1 MAKLDLL
8 ELRQNR
14 ERWEEINVE
23 ALSEQNRVK
32 YMKRKE
38 AVDLY
43 IDGVAPK
50 NIIERTGIP
59 GSEILRYA
67 KRCMEIGKDGKC
79 NGYIALVP
87 NKHVKNTTDKMQQL
101 LLVHPSLKSFI
112 IGNYYGDRK
121 YTLEYNMNIRTLH
134 TKFLEE
140 CIRLGVQEYDYPFTL
155 KDKGYTALYRY
166 VKQLESA
173 MPNLTISRENKDT
186 QQKFKSTG
194 YGETSNIIPLA
205 PFSCVQLDGHKI
217 DMLYTVDVEN
227 EHGEIISM
235 PATRAWLI
243 VVIDISTRAIIGY
256 SISPYENYNQ
266 YDVLQAI
273 HNSIVPHKKIDF
285 SYAGFSYPENGGFPS
300 LTFPETQWA
309 SFDMIML
316 DNAKAHL
323 AKNTLDKLVNGLKC
337 VVNYGSVATP
347 ETRGIVERFFKT
359 LEIGGFHRLPGTTG
373 SNIKDNKR
381 RNPEGESIKYQIR
394 YNDICELV
402 EYLIVTYNNSAHSS
416 LENQTP
422 LQVMERRIRHA
433 GMQPYVISPSERPY
447 IDKLTYFTEEKT
459 LRGGYSSGTKP
470 YISYLS
476 TKYHAV
482 DIQIPMN
489 LIGQKVY
496 IEVNPSNVRHVDLYG
511 KDGKFI
517 AKLVAT
523 GEWGRRDHSLKTH
536 LAALKREKMNLQS
549 NTLFTPNLSEYE
561 EGLRENAKK
570 SRRDRTNA
578 AIVEKEMG
586 KKAETPLASELVNDS
601 SPKALNKT
609 RTYTK
614 EEIDLI
620 DSMSIEE
627 AYKRGLI

>member
-1 MAKLDLL
+1 M
-8 ELRQNR
+8 
-14 ERWEEINVE
+14 
-23 ALSEQNRVK
+23 
-32 YMKRKE
+32 
-38 AVDLY
+38 
-43 IDGVAPK
+43 
-50 NIIERTGIP
+50 
-59 GSEILRYA
+59 
-67 KRCMEIGKDGKC
+67 
-79 NGYIALVP
+79 
-87 NKHVKNTTDKMQQL
+87 
-101 LLVHPSLKSFI
+101 
-112 IGNYYGDRK
+112 
-121 YTLEYNMNIRTLH
+121 
-134 TKFLEE
+134 
-140 CIRLGVQEYDYPFTL
+140 
-155 KDKGYTALYRY
+155 
-166 VKQLESA
+166 
-173 MPNLTISRENKDT
+173 
-186 QQKFKSTG
+186 
-194 YGETSNIIPLA
+194 
-205 PFSCVQLDGHKI
+205 
-217 DMLYTVDVEN
+217 
-227 EHGEIISM
+227 
-235 PATRAWLI
+235 
-243 VVIDISTRAIIGY
+243 
-256 SISPYENYNQ
+256 
-266 YDVLQAI
+266 
-273 HNSIVPHKKIDF
+273 
-285 SYAGFSYPENGGFPS
+285 
-300 LTFPETQWA
+300 
-309 SFDMIML
+309 
-316 DNAKAHL
+316 
-323 AKNTLDKLVNGLKC
+323 
-337 VVNYGSVATP
+337 
-347 ETRGIVERFFKT
+347 ERFFKT

-536 LAALKREKMNLQS
+536 LAALKREKMNLQT

-561 EGLRENAKK
+561 EGLRESAKK

>member
-1 MAKLDLL
+1 
-8 ELRQNR
+8 
-14 ERWEEINVE
+14 
-23 ALSEQNRVK
+23 
-32 YMKRKE
+32 
-38 AVDLY
+38 
-43 IDGVAPK
+43 
-50 NIIERTGIP
+50 
-59 GSEILRYA
+59 
-67 KRCMEIGKDGKC
+67 
-79 NGYIALVP
+79 
-87 NKHVKNTTDKMQQL
+87 
-101 LLVHPSLKSFI
+101 
-112 IGNYYGDRK
+112 
-121 YTLEYNMNIRTLH
+121 
-134 TKFLEE
+134 
-140 CIRLGVQEYDYPFTL
+140 
-155 KDKGYTALYRY
+155 
-166 VKQLESA
+166 
-173 MPNLTISRENKDT
+173 
-186 QQKFKSTG
+186 
-194 YGETSNIIPLA
+194 
-205 PFSCVQLDGHKI
+205 
-217 DMLYTVDVEN
+217 
-227 EHGEIISM
+227 
-235 PATRAWLI
+235 
-243 VVIDISTRAIIGY
+243 
-256 SISPYENYNQ
+256 
-266 YDVLQAI
+266 
-273 HNSIVPHKKIDF
+273 
-285 SYAGFSYPENGGFPS
+285 
-300 LTFPETQWA
+300 
-309 SFDMIML
+309 
-316 DNAKAHL
+316 
-323 AKNTLDKLVNGLKC
+323 
-337 VVNYGSVATP
+337 
-347 ETRGIVERFFKT
+347 
-359 LEIGGFHRLPGTTG
+359 
-373 SNIKDNKR
+373 
-381 RNPEGESIKYQIR
+381 
-394 YNDICELV
+394 
-402 EYLIVTYNNSAHSS
+402 
-416 LENQTP
+416 
-422 LQVMERRIRHA
+422 MERRIRHA

-536 LAALKREKMNLQS
+536 LAALKREKMNLQT

-561 EGLRENAKK
+561 EGLRESAKK

>member
-14 ERWEEINVE
+14 ERWEEINGE

-323 AKNTLDKLVNGLKC
+323 AKNTLDKLVNG
-337 VVNYGSVATP
+337 
-347 ETRGIVERFFKT
+347 
-359 LEIGGFHRLPGTTG
+359 
-373 SNIKDNKR
+373 
-381 RNPEGESIKYQIR
+381 
-394 YNDICELV
+394 
-402 EYLIVTYNNSAHSS
+402 
-416 LENQTP
+416 
-422 LQVMERRIRHA
+422 
-433 GMQPYVISPSERPY
+433 
-447 IDKLTYFTEEKT
+447 
-459 LRGGYSSGTKP
+459 
-470 YISYLS
+470 
-476 TKYHAV
+476 
-482 DIQIPMN
+482 
-489 LIGQKVY
+489 
-496 IEVNPSNVRHVDLYG
+496 
-511 KDGKFI
+511 
-517 AKLVAT
+517 
-523 GEWGRRDHSLKTH
+523 
-536 LAALKREKMNLQS
+536 
-549 NTLFTPNLSEYE
+549 
-561 EGLRENAKK
+561 
-570 SRRDRTNA
+570 
-578 AIVEKEMG
+578 
-586 KKAETPLASELVNDS
+586 
-601 SPKALNKT
+601 
-609 RTYTK
+609 
-614 EEIDLI
+614 
-620 DSMSIEE
+620 
-627 AYKRGLI
+627 